1 MRAIDT
7 ITGNAIPLNR
17 ADVDT
22 DQIMPKQ
29 FLKRIERSGY
39 GPFAFF
45 DWRKDESFV
54 LNDQAYVGAPI
65 MLAQQNFGC
74 GSSRE
79 HAVWGLEDIGVQAIL
94 APSFADIFRNNCSKV
109 GLLTIV
115 LAQEDIDYLMSRSE
129 ELPDSQ
135 LQIDLKSQTVTVAG
149 SEWQRSF
156 EIDPFINIHEPRTH
170 ANYLD
175 ERSALCALA
184 TFRRYQTIRCAARAR
199 SHVPCPWYGRC
210 TDEGPVGLASQ

>member
-94 APSFADIFRNNCSKV
+94 GPCIPDIFSNNS
-109 GLLTIV
+109 
-115 LAQEDIDYLMSRSE
+115 S
-129 ELPDSQ
+129 
-135 LQIDLKSQTVTVAG
+135 TV
-149 SEWQRSF
+149 
-156 EIDPFINIHEPRTH
+156 
-170 ANYLD
+170 
-175 ERSALCALA
+175 
-184 TFRRYQTIRCAARAR
+184 
-199 SHVPCPWYGRC
+199 
-210 TDEGPVGLASQ
+210 